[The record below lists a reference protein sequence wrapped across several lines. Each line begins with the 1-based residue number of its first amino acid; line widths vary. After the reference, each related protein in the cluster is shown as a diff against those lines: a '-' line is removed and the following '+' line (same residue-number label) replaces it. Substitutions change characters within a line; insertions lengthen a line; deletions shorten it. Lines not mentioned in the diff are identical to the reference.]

1 MTKTLSHISVLTV
14 TLLKRGSFKGDK
26 KNGTRKDAPS
36 VSELY
41 MFWVDLA
48 DQKRMQYS
56 TCRL

>member
-1 MTKTLSHISVLTV
+1 MLSHISVLTV